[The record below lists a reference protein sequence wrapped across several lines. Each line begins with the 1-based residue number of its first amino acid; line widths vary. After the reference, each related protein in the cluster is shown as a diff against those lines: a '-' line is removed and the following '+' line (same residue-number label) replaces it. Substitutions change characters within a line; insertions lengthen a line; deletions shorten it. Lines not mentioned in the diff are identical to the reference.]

1 MMPDTALSCKY
12 LHGRS
17 DEYPCSRWRLVRTYP
32 PAAEPKKR
40 IAPISNVIHVRE
52 AMIRCWKEARRGE
65 LKVEDASRLVH
76 MLSLIQRS
84 FEISDLEERLR
95 KLEGE
100 RE

>member
-1 MMPDTALSCKY
+1 MVDPMNSPVPVGAW
-12 LHGRS
+12 GA
-17 DEYPCSRWRLVRTYP
+17 PIP

-84 FEISDLEERLR
+84 FESSDLEERLR